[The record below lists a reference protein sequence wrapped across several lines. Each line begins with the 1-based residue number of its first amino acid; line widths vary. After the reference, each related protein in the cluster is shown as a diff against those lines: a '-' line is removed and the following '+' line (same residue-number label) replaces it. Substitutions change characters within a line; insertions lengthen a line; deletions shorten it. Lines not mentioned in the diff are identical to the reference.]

1 MRIAS
6 QSFGNS
12 MVSTLRDSNAK
23 IADLTARLGSGRRI
37 HVSSDDPVGAVRLMR
52 LERDSAMLGQYRR
65 NIGTLRG
72 QLEKNELHLGNM
84 QSQLDAV
91 RETMLRAMDGTNSAA
106 DLNAMA
112 GSLRTLRDD
121 LVATANASDSEGH
134 YLFSGTLTGS
144 ETVRFDASAPA
155 GARYA
160 FGGNLEQRQV
170 VVGNGMTQA
179 ANVGV
184 DDLADTLNRLD
195 LALERLEAA
204 DADASDPD
212 TRAAMSTALDAAGAS
227 FDTAGNRIAGL
238 GGAQNTLDRLD
249 DSHEA
254 MLVANGQA
262 ADLVGG
268 LDYAEATDALNN
280 YLVAVKG
287 SYQIY
292 ARVRQLSLFDVL

>member
-12 MVSTLRDSNAK
+12 MVSTLRGSNAK
-23 IADLTARLGSGRRI
+23 IADLTARLASGQRI
-37 HVSSDDPVGAVRLMR
+37 HVASDDPVGAVRLMR
-52 LERDSAMLGQYRR
+52 LERDSAMLAQYRR
-65 NIGTLRG
+65 NIGTLNG
-72 QLEKNELHLGNM
+72 QLQKNELHLDSM
-84 QSQLDAV
+84 QTQLGAA
-91 RETMLRAMDGTNSAA
+91 RETMLRAMDGTNSAD
-106 DLNAMA
+106 DLQALA
-112 GSLRTLRDD
+112 GSLRSLRDD
-121 LVATANASDSEGH
+121 LVASANAKDSEGQ
-134 YLFSGTLTGS
+134 YLFSGTLTAN
-144 ETVRFDASAPA
+144 ETVRFDAAAPA
-155 GARYA
+155 GSRYA

-184 DDLADTLNRLD
+184 DDLADTLNQLD
-195 LALERLEAA
+195 IALEHLAA
-204 DADASDPD
+204 SDANASDPA
-212 TRAAMSTALDAAGAS
+212 TRAAMSTALDALGAS
-227 FDTAGNRIAGL
+227 FDAAGNRIAGL
-238 GGAQNTLDRLD
+238 GGAQRTLDLLD
-249 DSHEA
+249 DNHEA

>member
-12 MVSTLRDSNAK
+12 MVSTLRGSNAK
-23 IADLTARLGSGRRI
+23 IADLTARLASGRRI
-37 HVSSDDPVGAVRLMR
+37 HVSSDDPIGAVRLMR
-52 LERDSAMLGQYRR
+52 LERDAAMLGQYRR
-65 NIGTLRG
+65 NIDTLRG
-72 QLEKNELHLGNM
+72 QLDRNELHLGSM
-84 QSQLDAV
+84 QTQLDAA
-91 RETMLRAMDGTNSAA
+91 RETMLRAMDGTHSAA

-112 GSLRTLRDD
+112 GALRTMRDD
-121 LVATANASDSEGH
+121 LVAAANATDNEGH
-134 YLFSGTLTGS
+134 YLFSGTLTDT
-144 ETVRFDASAPA
+144 ETIGFDASAPA
-155 GARYA
+155 GSRYA
-160 FGGNLEQRQV
+160 FGGNREQRQV
-170 VVGNGMTQA
+170 VVGNGVTQA

-195 LALERLEAA
+195 AAIVRLEAA
-204 DADASDPD
+204 DANASDPA
-212 TRAAMSTALDAAGAS
+212 TRAATSAALDALTAS

-238 GGAQNTLDRLD
+238 GGAQRTLDRLED
-249 DSHEA
+249 DHEA

>member
-12 MVSTLRDSNAK
+12 MVSTLRGSNAK
-23 IADLTARLGSGRRI
+23 IADLTARLASGRRI
-37 HVSSDDPVGAVRLMR
+37 HVASDDPVGAVRLMR
-52 LERDSAMLGQYRR
+52 LERDSTMLAQYRR

-72 QLEKNELHLGNM
+72 QLEKNELHLDSM
-84 QSQLDAV
+84 QTQLGEA

-112 GSLRTLRDD
+112 GTLRTLRDD
-121 LVATANASDSEGH
+121 LAAAANARDSEGH
-134 YLFSGTLTGS
+134 YLFSGTLTGT
-144 ETVRFDASAPA
+144 ETVSFDASAPA
-155 GARYA
+155 GSRYA
-160 FGGNLEQRQV
+160 FGGNHEQRQV
-170 VVGNGMTQA
+170 VVGDGMTQA
-179 ANVGV
+179 ANVSV

-195 LALERLEAA
+195 VALEHLEAG
-204 DADASDPD
+204 DADASDPA
-212 TRAAMSTALDAAGAS
+212 TRAAMSAALDALGAS
-227 FDTAGNRIAGL
+227 FDAAGNRIAGL
-238 GGAQNTLDRLD
+238 GGAQGTLERLD
-249 DSHEA
+249 DNHEA